1 MNPVVLAA
9 VALSL
14 VALGAVAST
23 SLAAQQNSS
32 SASTQRIAQ
41 ERDRLLE
48 QTNAYISLVAPSGSN
63 TKATIK
69 NTGTSIITIDHCL
82 ALAPSTGNL
91 KPTAT
96 KVSVNQ
102 VVNGGANYNVTLTGI
117 VAADNIK
124 CVTSKGTVLPVKL
137 DTAATANNA
146 AGSSVADDL
155 GIYSVSAK
163 VVPGTK
169 IFTNNASYKPSGIP
183 SPNYS
188 STPAGSLV
196 WSVPVVSQI
205 TVTQVL
211 RYDTS
216 GNPTDI
222 SSGLTGN
229 YAANSQLQISIPSPI
244 SKIAIKYTNSAGVQ
258 NTANIYPQT
267 IARFSGSSSLSG
279 GSASLGT
286 GQRCNSTNN
295 YACNGAYLIVEKYVY
310 LGTSYSPPAV
320 DPNDG
325 QQIGLT
331 MTNYYCSYYYCVDPT
346 TLETGNFAYTYG
358 SSCSGCSL
366 YYTGYRYY
374 AQLSSTDYS
383 YYYSASSKTLN
394 TSPEMVDVFSFLAP
408 APSFTVS
415 LSFSR
420 DASISGYGA
429 SSNAGVPS
437 ASTYTKVDATNF
449 SAANI
454 MPGSISV
461 TWSGFKYF
469 AGSEHRDGTY
479 QFRIENVQAG
489 QQIQVR
495 VAHGILA
502 SLQNPNSAYYN
513 SYGWYDDSINP
524 TISGS
529 TTLTISS

>member
-14 VALGAVAST
+14 VAFGAVAST
-23 SLAAQQNSS
+23 SLSAQQSAS
-32 SASTQRIAQ
+32 SASTQKIAQ

-48 QTNAYISLVAPSGSN
+48 QTNAYVSAVAPSGGN
-63 TKATIK
+63 TQATIK
-69 NTGTSIITIDHCL
+69 NTGASTITIDHCL

-96 KVSVNQ
+96 TIRVNQ
-102 VVNGGANYNVTLTGI
+102 VVNTGKNYNVTLTGT

-137 DTAATANNA
+137 DAAAANSAPN
-146 AGSSVADDL
+146 SSVTDDL

-188 STPAGSLV
+188 STPAGSLI

-216 GNPTDI
+216 GNPIDI
-222 SSGLTGN
+222 SSGLTGT
-229 YAANSQLQISIPSPI
+229 YAANSQIQIPIPSPI
-244 SKIAIKYTNSAGVQ
+244 SKIAIKYTNSAGLQ

-267 IARFSGSSSLSG
+267 IARFTGSSSLSAS
-279 GSASLGT
+279 SASLNT
-286 GQRCNSTNN
+286 GQRCTSTNS
-295 YACNGAYLIVEKYVY
+295 YSCNGAYLIVEKYASLPNYV
-310 LGTSYSPPAV
+310 YSPPTV

-325 QQIGLT
+325 QQVGLAI
-331 MTNYYCSYYYCVDPT
+331 TNYYCAYYYCTDPT
-346 TLETGNFAYTYG
+346 TLETGNLAYSQDQYG
-358 SSCSGCSL
+358 R
-366 YYTGYRYY
+366 YWGYRYY
-374 AQLSSTDYS
+374 AQLSSADYS
-383 YYYSASSKTLN
+383 YYYTASSKTLN
-394 TSPEMVDVFSFLAP
+394 TTPEIVDVFSFLAP
-408 APSFTVS
+408 APSFAVT

-420 DASISGYGA
+420 DASISGIGA
-429 SSNAGVPS
+429 QSGYGVPT

-449 SAANI
+449 SASSI
-454 MPGSISV
+454 LPGSITI
-461 TWSGFKYF
+461 TWPANAFKTF
-469 AGSEHRDGTY
+469 SGSEHRDGTY

-489 QQIQVR
+489 QQVQVR
-495 VAHGILA
+495 VAHGVLA

-513 SYGWYDDSINP
+513 SYGWYDDSMWP